1 MIEAT
6 NVTGIVL
13 CGGKGSRLD
22 GRDKPLIELGSKT
35 IIEHILDR
43 LALQC
48 DRILLSCTRNVALYE
63 TLNHEVVVDLD
74 LEEGPL
80 GGLNAALQSVTTEWV
95 LTVPGDAPFV
105 PQNLT
110 TLLEKDAQKQGIA
123 FPTAD
128 NQQHNLTMLMN
139 RRRSNNL
146 QTFYKN
152 GGRAVKKWFLD
163 EKIQSTN
170 LDDYSVHFFNI
181 NTESQLAKA
190 SQLLAS
196 LNDSQSIKFYYF
208 RSKVGFAKRSHRG
221 TNSRAQK
228 ASPIAPT
235 IDPKFGCYDY

>member
-35 IIEHILDR
+35 IVEHILDR

-48 DRILLSCTRNVALYE
+48 DRIILSCTRNVALYE

-74 LEEGPL
+74 IEEGPL

-110 TLLEKDAQKQGIA
+110 TLLEKDAQKPVSYTHLTL
-123 FPTAD
+123 PTPP
-128 NQQHNLTMLMN
+128 
-139 RRRSNNL
+139 
-146 QTFYKN
+146 Y
-152 GGRAVKKWFLD
+152 V
-163 EKIQSTN
+163 
-170 LDDYSVHFFNI
+170 
-181 NTESQLAKA
+181 
-190 SQLLAS
+190 
-196 LNDSQSIKFYYF
+196 
-208 RSKVGFAKRSHRG
+208 
-221 TNSRAQK
+221 
-228 ASPIAPT
+228 
-235 IDPKFGCYDY
+235 

>member
-13 CGGKGSRLD
+13 CGGKGSRLG

-35 IIEHILDR
+35 IVEHILDR

-48 DRILLSCTRNVALYE
+48 DRIILSCTRNVALYE

-74 LEEGPL
+74 IEEGPL

-123 FPTAD
+123 FPTVN
-128 NQQHNLTMLMN
+128 NQQHNLTMLMD

-196 LNDSQSIKFYYF
+196 LNDS
-208 RSKVGFAKRSHRG
+208 
-221 TNSRAQK
+221 
-228 ASPIAPT
+228 
-235 IDPKFGCYDY
+235 